1 MLFCW
6 GSGSSGR
13 PGWGKKRACQL
24 VPLRRAP
31 PEVGGQEVARVA
43 CRGRHPLLPLADG
56 SLASCGDNTQGQ
68 LGNRLPAGQRRR
80 YVPEQIHALEAQT
93 IIYISC
99 GKEHSLA
106 VCNQGRVFSWGAG
119 GFGQLG
125 TGKLED
131 VFVPKKINSLSMYTV
146 IQVACGHYH
155 SIALTK
161 DGRVFS
167 WGQNVHGQLGL
178 GKEFSSQAN
187 PCNISSLA
195 GIPLAQVAAGGAHSF
210 VLSHSGIVY
219 GWGRNNAHQL
229 GLSQKTA
236 KEQVFK
242 PYSIGALRNLEVTY
256 VSCGDEHTA
265 VLTKSGS
272 VFTFGDD
279 SAGQLGRNSSTPK
292 TGPQK
297 VDEIDGPVSHVSC
310 GSYHTLCVSASG
322 QLWSFGRGPLQHRE
336 SPGLDSRQEE
346 RKCIDLSALLERN
359 VLLGAQ
365 VFAGTY
371 VNFVNIFQ
379 ASACR
384 NTAASLEVLPRIS
397 QLDRGLI
404 EKWKSAEVGSKTQ
417 KNAKREIEA
426 IFSSPPCL
434 TASFLKPRS
443 GVSMDCYIPVDMQE
457 AREVLKELTVRDW
470 IASQI
475 SSSLLNHLLPALPLS
490 SPHQEALAIFLLV
503 PECSA
508 AFEAQKV
515 LSLALRFAE
524 AITGLNECSSN
535 ILENYWSLLPGPF
548 LEQIVQ
554 MLKKGVSAMLPLY
567 YTCHKSQIWIHLLK
581 VLKKLYKVNMKAKC
595 KLQIST
601 FCLDEIPKKISIVED
616 LRRWKEWIEN
626 NNIKEEESLISFCRF
641 PFVYNVPSKRE
652 ILYYGAFVVQQNF
665 KRNTHNDLIR
675 NLTLQTSELP
685 EIPTFQL
692 KVRRHNLIED
702 TWRKLNIVEDICL
715 KKQLL
720 IQFENEMSG
729 YGGMSILVEFFSL
742 VFKEVV
748 RPDYGMFMYCEHNS
762 PMWFPPKPSVEK
774 KKYYLFGILCG
785 LSIANGVTSYIPF
798 PLALFK
804 KLLSKRPT
812 LSDVKE
818 LSPVLGKCL
827 QAVLDYEHEN
837 LEDVF
842 QLCYS
847 ISWDKMDVDLISN
860 GILTAVNNANK
871 KDFVDKYVDYIFN
884 KSVED
889 VFREFKRGFYK
900 VLDEQL
906 VDIFEPEQ
914 LREVAIGNASYDWH
928 LYEENAVY
936 GGIYSPT
943 HPTIKMFWEVFHE
956 LTLEDKKGFLSFVVG
971 GDRISVTGMKS
982 WKITIHPH
990 DLPSDDLIPEAQT
1003 CFHLLQLPTYST
1015 KQKLKEKLLLAIKN
1029 NRGFGKCWRIV

>member
-6 GSGSSGR
+6 GSGSYGQL
-13 PGWGKKRACQL
+13 GLGKKRASQL

-31 PEVGGQEVARVA
+31 PVVGGQEVARVA
-43 CRGRHPLLPLADG
+43 CGERHTLLLLADG
-56 SLASCGDNTQGQ
+56 SLASCGDNAQGQ
-68 LGNRLPAGQRRR
+68 LGSRLPPGQRRR
-80 YVPEQIHALEAQT
+80 YVPEQIQALEVQT

-131 VFVPKKINSLSMYTV
+131 VFIPKKINSLSMYSV

-322 QLWSFGRGPLQHRE
+322 QLWSFGYGLLQHRE

-346 RKCIDLSALLERN
+346 RKCIDLSALLECN

-384 NTAASLEVLPRIS
+384 NAAASLEVLPRIS
-397 QLDRGLI
+397 QLDRALI
-404 EKWKSAEVGSKTQ
+404 EKWKSAEVGSETQ

-470 IASQI
+470 IASQRLPT
-475 SSSLLNHLLPALPLS
+475 SLAPQHPL
-490 SPHQEALAIFLLV
+490 EALTSL
-503 PECSA
+503 P
-508 AFEAQKV
+508 V
-515 LSLALRFAE
+515 L
-524 AITGLNECSSN
+524 
-535 ILENYWSLLPGPF
+535 P
-548 LEQIVQ
+548 
-554 MLKKGVSAMLPLY
+554 
-567 YTCHKSQIWIHLLK
+567 
-581 VLKKLYKVNMKAKC
+581 
-595 KLQIST
+595 ST
-601 FCLDEIPKKISIVED
+601 
-616 LRRWKEWIEN
+616 
-626 NNIKEEESLISFCRF
+626 
-641 PFVYNVPSKRE
+641 
-652 ILYYGAFVVQQNF
+652 
-665 KRNTHNDLIR
+665 H
-675 NLTLQTSELP
+675 
-685 EIPTFQL
+685 
-692 KVRRHNLIED
+692 
-702 TWRKLNIVEDICL
+702 
-715 KKQLL
+715 
-720 IQFENEMSG
+720 
-729 YGGMSILVEFFSL
+729 
-742 VFKEVV
+742 
-748 RPDYGMFMYCEHNS
+748 
-762 PMWFPPKPSVEK
+762 
-774 KKYYLFGILCG
+774 
-785 LSIANGVTSYIPF
+785 PF
-798 PLALFK
+798 PLPNCSQHPPACPQHPT
-804 KLLSKRPT
+804 PT
-812 LSDVKE
+812 L
-818 LSPVLGKCL
+818 
-827 QAVLDYEHEN
+827 
-837 LEDVF
+837 
-842 QLCYS
+842 
-847 ISWDKMDVDLISN
+847 LIWHSSH
-860 GILTAVNNANK
+860 LTACEMLG

-884 KSVED
+884 KSVEE

-914 LREVAIGNASYDWH
+914 LMEVAIGNASYDWH
-928 LYEENAVY
+928 LYEENAAY

-956 LTLEDKKGFLSFVVG
+956 LSLEDKKGFLSFVVG
-971 GDRISVTGMKS
+971 GDRISVTEKS

-1015 KQKLKEKLLLAIKN
+1015 KQKLKEKLLWAIKN